1 MAHKKKKDHD
11 DWLETAVKISAL
23 IIVVVELARFIL
35 DYLVK

>member
-1 MAHKKKKDHD
+1 MRKRRKDHN

-23 IIVVVELARFIL
+23 IIMVVELARFII

>member
-1 MAHKKKKDHD
+1 MARKRKDHN

-23 IIVVVELARFIL
+23 IIMVVELARFII